1 VAAEPIGPVASE
13 LVKHV
18 EKTIQPQV
26 ALRKAL
32 ADVSVELARTPPPAP
47 PPGQAQ

>member
-1 VAAEPIGPVASE
+1 MAADPIGPVASE

-18 EKTIQPQV
+18 QKTIAPQQ

-32 ADVSVELARTPPPAP
+32 ADVSAELANAPLPVPAP
-47 PPGQAQ
+47 EAGK